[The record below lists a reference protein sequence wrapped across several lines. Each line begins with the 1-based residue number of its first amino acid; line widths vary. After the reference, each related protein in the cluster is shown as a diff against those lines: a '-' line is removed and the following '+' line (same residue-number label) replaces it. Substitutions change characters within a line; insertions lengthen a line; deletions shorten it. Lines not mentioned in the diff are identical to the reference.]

1 MSFIVVVCS
10 KCKWARGVKATSKR
24 VKCNHCGATLDVQM
38 ARPFA
43 SADNERDLARAVGEV
58 NENLHK
64 HGKTPVPVG
73 PAKAKEPARPKFRGE
88 REFIIDLTQKKK
100 EFTVDDVLQ
109 ALAGSRGI
117 AVQDVDREKVM
128 KAINDLLM
136 KGYIIE
142 TKYCHYR
149 LA

>member
-1 MSFIVVVCS
+1 MSFIVIVCS
-10 KCKWARGVKATSKR
+10 KCKWARGVKAASKR
-24 VKCNHCGATLDVQM
+24 VKCTYCGATIDVQM

-43 SADNERDLARAVGEV
+43 SADNEMDLARAVGEV

-64 HGKTPVPVG
+64 HGKKTVEVRPG
-73 PAKAKEPARPKFRGE
+73 PAKEQPRPKFRGE
-88 REFIIDLTQKKK
+88 REFIIDLAQKKK

-109 ALAGSRGI
+109 ALSESRGI
-117 AVQDVDREKVM
+117 AVQAVDREKVM
-128 KAINDLLM
+128 KAVNDLLM
-136 KGYIIE
+136 KGYMIE